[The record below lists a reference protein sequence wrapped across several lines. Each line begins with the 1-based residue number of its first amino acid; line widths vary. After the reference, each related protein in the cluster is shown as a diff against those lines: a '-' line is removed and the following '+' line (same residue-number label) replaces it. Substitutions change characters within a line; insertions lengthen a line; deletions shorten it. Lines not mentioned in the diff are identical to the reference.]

1 MSAIEQ
7 GLQELGLLDMTMQG
21 CLRTGLSIKDF
32 LAKAITA
39 VQPALD
45 SSTIT
50 DEERNKL
57 ANAVFE
63 DTMERAGREPEYMR
77 TCLKRT
83 TEQTPG
89 FEMTPEEARLL
100 CQD

>member
-21 CLRTGLSIKDF
+21 TDICSIKDF

-83 TEQTPG
+83 AEQTPG